1 VSEEIAASIGD
12 VLAENA
18 RLKQQL
24 AQAEERARIAS
35 EAYHQQQDAQREH
48 EARYQAAVERAQVAE
63 QHAARYWAALRRF
76 ARAWRVEWQSAREWH
91 EAWLR
96 DGAAIERLQDA
107 LQGLLDDPHGCPLC
121 DCGTPRNPEKG
132 HWPECPYEPARAVLA
147 AERARNR

>member
-1 VSEEIAASIGD
+1 MSEGIAASIGD
-12 VLAENA
+12 VLAENKW
-18 RLKQQL
+18 LKQQL

-63 QHAARYWAALRRF
+63 EHAARYWAALRRF

-96 DGAAIERLQDA
+96 DGA
-107 LQGLLDDPHGCPLC
+107 
-121 DCGTPRNPEKG
+121 T
-132 HWPECPYEPARAVLA
+132 YETARAVLA
-147 AERARNR
+147 AERARTE